1 MDELR
6 SPSKPRKKAGR
17 RWKFTLEQ
25 VGLLQAEYRRY
36 RREYADG
43 LQKDA
48 IAHLQGWARK
58 QFKIIAGPRTIR
70 DQVIPMM
77 R

>member
-1 MDELR
+1 M
-6 SPSKPRKKAGR
+6 
-17 RWKFTLEQ
+17 
-25 VGLLQAEYRRY
+25 LQAEYRRY

-70 DQVIPMM
+70 DQVIKPVDDEMKELQK
-77 R
+77 